1 MLEFIGPASGLLF
14 TLENIFWINIGV
26 FIGSVFAAI
35 PGLTVILCVILFL
48 PFTYQMTAIPGMM
61 FLLGIYCAGGY
72 GGSVSAILINTPGTP
87 HAAAT
92 MLDGHP
98 LSKQGRTKAAL
109 KIALYASTF
118 GGVFSALMLL
128 FLGPQ
133 VARVAAQLG
142 TAEYFMVCLFGLTI
156 IAGVSGKSMIK
167 GIISAC
173 IGLLLSCV
181 GTDPMTGY
189 DRLTFGIGRLYMGLD
204 LAVCLIGL
212 FALVEI
218 LAKAELKP
226 DALHLDAKKMEEETQ
241 KVIDELHLHL
251 KADQLVGELSIGMQQ
266 LVEIIKAVSAEAR
279 IVVMDEPT
287 SSLSQGEVETLF
299 GIIRLL
305 QERKVGI
312 IYISHRLEEL
322 FAITDRIVVLR
333 DGRMAGDVETGR
345 ADKDELI
352 RMMVGRELTNY
363 YTRDYLTPGD
373 VILKCEHISDGKMA
387 KDASFELRKG
397 EIIGFAGLVGAGR
410 SETMKAVFGLA
421 PHMTGDV
428 YVEGQKVQIK
438 SPVDALKYGIALV
451 PESRKEEGLYK
462 VQSVRFNSTIE
473 VLSQFIKS
481 LHVNAKKEEE
491 ITQKYIDMM
500 ATKTPSQEQVI
511 GNLSGGNQQ
520 KVMIGRWLATDPK
533 ILILDEPT
541 RGVDVGAKAEIYALM
556 EELLEQGK
564 SIIMIS
570 SELTEVMG
578 MSDRLFVMKD
588 GKIVAE
594 LWRDDFDEQ
603 RILTYA
609 LEGSEE

>member
-35 PGLTVILCVILFL
+35 TVLTVIMCVILVL

-92 MLDGHP
+92 MMDGHP

-118 GGVFSALMLL
+118 GGIFSALMLL

-189 DRLTFGIGRLYMGLD
+189 DRLTFGVGRLYMGLD

-226 DALHLDAKKMEEETQ
+226 DALHLDAKKMEDNGVITKEEY
-241 KVIDELHLHL
+241 KR
-251 KADQLVGELSIGMQQ
+251 M
-266 LVEIIKAVSAEAR
+266 AR
-279 IVVMDEPT
+279 PVLL
-287 SSLSQGEVETLF
+287 SSLIGSL
-299 GIIRLL
+299 
-305 QERKVGI
+305 VGI
-312 IYISHRLEEL
+312 IPGTGASEASWFSYNTAKNMSKHPEEFGHGSVEGIAAAESANNAVTGATLIPLLTLGIPGDGTVAIMLSALMINGLNPGLSLFTSDGDIMYAIMLGLILVNLFMLLQGKFLTKL
-322 FAITDRIVVLR
+322 FAKVVSIPQEILTPIIVIFCFAGAYSVNKNYFDVSVALVFAVIAWVLR
-333 DGRMAGDVETGR
+333 KLDMPAVPILLGMVLGNMTETNFRR
-345 ADKDELI
+345 AL
-352 RMMVGRELTNY
+352 L
-363 YTRDYLTPGD
+363 
-373 VILKCEHISDGKMA
+373 ISDG
-387 KDASFELRKG
+387 SPSIFFSSIYC
-397 EIIGFAGLVGAGR
+397 IIFLVLIVVAVGAIVRG
-410 SETMKAVFGLA
+410 K
-421 PHMTGDV
+421 
-428 YVEGQKVQIK
+428 
-438 SPVDALKYGIALV
+438 LKERQAAQTAG
-451 PESRKEEGLYK
+451 KE
-462 VQSVRFNSTIE
+462 
-473 VLSQFIKS
+473 
-481 LHVNAKKEEE
+481 H
-491 ITQKYIDMM
+491 
-500 ATKTPSQEQVI
+500 
-511 GNLSGGNQQ
+511 
-520 KVMIGRWLATDPK
+520 
-533 ILILDEPT
+533 
-541 RGVDVGAKAEIYALM
+541 
-556 EELLEQGK
+556 
-564 SIIMIS
+564 
-570 SELTEVMG
+570 
-578 MSDRLFVMKD
+578 
-588 GKIVAE
+588 
-594 LWRDDFDEQ
+594 
-603 RILTYA
+603 
-609 LEGSEE
+609 